1 MEDLKLKLEIRK
13 LEQEMQANELP
24 KLREENRMLREKII
38 EHEKSLK
45 IVDWYIDMFEEGRD
59 TRAIAEQLS
68 KLTKNHKK
76 LVKKHTESKEK
87 I

>member
-1 MEDLKLKLEIRK
+1 
-13 LEQEMQANELP
+13 MQANELP

-59 TRAIAEQLS
+59 TRAIAE
-68 KLTKNHKK
+68 
-76 LVKKHTESKEK
+76 
-87 I
+87 